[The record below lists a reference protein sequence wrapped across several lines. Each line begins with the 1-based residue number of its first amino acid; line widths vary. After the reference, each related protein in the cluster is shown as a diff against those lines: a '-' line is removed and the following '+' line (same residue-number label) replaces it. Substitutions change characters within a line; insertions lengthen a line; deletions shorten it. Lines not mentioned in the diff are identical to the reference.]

1 MVFMSIHIDLSG
13 IPSNLGRRVRE
24 ALGRAK
30 KDPRS
35 RGQFKE
41 AVGMVA
47 AETVREAIRRGWS
60 EEEAY
65 RLGMIVCLITAEEA
79 ADQLADHVADTIAT
93 NLDALLSGGTYVTL
107 SPVEESV
114 IIALNIAGGEMK
126 THRIIEIPDGAQIL
140 IDLTTKGMIDG
151 TVFTVHLTPSGRR
164 VAQVL
169 AARAVV

>member
-1 MVFMSIHIDLSG
+1 MASMSIHIDFSG

-107 SPVEESV
+107 SPIEESL
-114 IIALNIAGGEMK
+114 IIAINIAGEMK
-126 THRIIEIPDGAQIL
+126 THQIIEIPNGAQIL